1 MALSFYPICT
11 LVFRL
16 IPNFLAASLEEAER
30 VRDVLIEEVYLPT
43 QTLHKQFHMELFAWL
58 HTAMSLLVFMMVL
71 LLDEA
76 QNKTELRELIN
87 SEIAPKEF
95 VAQASLLT
103 EVRSPKTEKLLTRYE
118 YLSEMTS
125 WFTEIYLRS
134 VE

>member
-1 MALSFYPICT
+1 
-11 LVFRL
+11 
-16 IPNFLAASLEEAER
+16 
-30 VRDVLIEEVYLPT
+30 
-43 QTLHKQFHMELFAWL
+43 
-58 HTAMSLLVFMMVL
+58 MSLLVFMMVL